1 MAMKPKFFINRVL
14 IFTDLFLFFLLFFC
28 VFRWTLDDSCGD
40 TFQISAGGV
49 LSVKTNAI
57 DYEDAVA
64 ASNGN
69 DPIHCTVT
77 ARVVDNAGA
86 FDTMVVAVKIA
97 DVNEAPTALNLIAKN
112 GGPAAMTANTDCW
125 TYENASLNTVACGLS
140 STDLD
145 IRAIP
150 SAQTHA
156 YSKTGGTG
164 NGLYGTYNNPATVAL
179 FGSSTPVAG
188 TAIGAS
194 VVLIGGLDFETSASY
209 SLRLKVTDSGSQR
222 PFSLSKTNT
231 ITIYVKDVNE
241 APLLTNLVIGTNG
254 QSPGTS
260 PEVPRTVKECKEKLS
275 APFGCTDSEITADGR
290 DTVGAAVSSSDPDD
304 DTTTGTGTAH
314 DFGWTE
320 SSHKYSL
327 APADSTRNGDVQD
340 FFTIDV
346 NSGQI
351 MATVNALLDFESMGR
366 LRLYVEVT
374 DQNINNGWSSPL
386 KAEGSLKIDLV
397 STLVNDVW

>member
-1 MAMKPKFFINRVL
+1 
-14 IFTDLFLFFLLFFC
+14 

-49 LSVKTNAI
+49 LSVKTTAI

-77 ARVVDNAGA
+77 AKVVDMAGA
-86 FDTMVVAVKIA
+86 FDTMVIAVKIA
-97 DVNEAPTALNLIAKN
+97 DVNEAPMALNVIAKN
-112 GGPAAMTANTDCW
+112 GGPAAMTTNTDCW
-125 TYENASLNTVACGLS
+125 TYENASVNTVACGLS
-140 STDLD
+140 STDPD

-156 YSKTGGTG
+156 YSKTGGDG
-164 NGLYGTYNNPATVAL
+164 NGLYGIYNNPATVAL
-179 FGSSTPVAG
+179 SGSSTPVAG
-188 TAIGAS
+188 TAIGAR
-194 VVLIGGLDFETSASY
+194 VVLIGGLNFETSASY
-209 SLRLKVTDSGSQR
+209 SLALEVTDSGFQR
-222 PFSLSKTNT
+222 PFSLSTTKT

-241 APLLTNLVIGTNG
+241 APLLTNLVIGT
-254 QSPGTS
+254 S
-260 PEVPRTVKECKEKLS
+260 PEVPRPVKECKEKLS
-275 APFGCTDSEITADGR
+275 APFGCTDSEITALGR
-290 DTVGAAVSSSDPDD
+290 DTVGDALTSSDPDD

-314 DFGWTE
+314 AFGWTE

-327 APADSTRNGDVQD
+327 APADSTRKGDVQG

-346 NSGQI
+346 DSGQI
-351 MATVNALLDFESMGR
+351 MAKVDALLDFESMGR
-366 LRLYVEVT
+366 LTLYVEVT

>member
-1 MAMKPKFFINRVL
+1 
-14 IFTDLFLFFLLFFC
+14 
-28 VFRWTLDDSCGD
+28 
-40 TFQISAGGV
+40 
-49 LSVKTNAI
+49 VKTTAI

-97 DVNEAPTALNLIAKN
+97 DVNEAPTALNVIDKN
-112 GGPAAMTANTDCW
+112 GGPAAMTTVPSCW

-145 IRAIP
+145 IRATP

-164 NGLYGTYNNPATVAL
+164 NGLYDTYNNPATVAL

-194 VVLIGGLDFETSASY
+194 VVLIGGLDFETSPSY
-209 SLRLKVTDSGSQR
+209 SLRLEVTDSGFQR
-222 PFSLSKTNT
+222 PFSLSMTNN

-275 APFGCTDSEITADGR
+275 APFGCTDSEIIALER
-290 DTVGAAVSSSDPDD
+290 NEVGDALTSSDPDK
-304 DTTTGTGTAH
+304 TTADHG
-314 DFGWTE
+314 DFGWTA

-366 LRLYVEVT
+366 LTLYVEVT

>member
-1 MAMKPKFFINRVL
+1 MK
-14 IFTDLFLFFLLFFC
+14 T
-28 VFRWTLDDSCGD
+28 T
-40 TFQISAGGV
+40 
-49 LSVKTNAI
+49 AI

-112 GGPAAMTANTDCW
+112 GGPAAMTTNTDCW
-125 TYENASLNTVACGLS
+125 TYENASANTVACGLS
-140 STDLD
+140 STDPD

-156 YSKTGGTG
+156 YSKTGGNG
-164 NGLYGTYNNPATVAL
+164 NGLYGIYNNPATVAL

-327 APADSTRNGDVQD
+327 APARNGDVQD
-340 FFTIDV
+340 LFTIDV
-346 NSGQI
+346 DSGQI
-351 MATVNALLDFESMGR
+351 KTKVNAGLDFESMSF
-366 LRLYVEVT
+366 LTLYVEVT
-374 DQNINNGWSSPL
+374 DQNTNGGWSPPL
-386 KAEGSLKIDLV
+386 KTEGSLKIKLV
-397 STLVNDVW
+397 STVYNCQNVLCGGEFSR